1 MNEREIKDRIRIR
14 RENRDRGW
22 RSILADPLTREAL
35 WELYEECMRQRD
47 VVRRPDGE
55 SSVPD
60 TFRAIGKRAIGDWL
74 ANRCM
79 LADHKQW
86 LLTQAEHDRPLD
98 DGRQADKQEREPQ
111 DEE

>member
-47 VVRRPDGE
+47 VVQKPDGDVSE
-55 SSVPD
+55 ALS
-60 TFRAIGKRAIGDWL
+60 FRAMGKRAMGDWI

-86 LLTQAEHDRPLD
+86 LLTQAEHDRPID
-98 DGRQADKQEREPQ
+98 DGRQADKQQQSES
-111 DEE
+111 EEE